1 MSLFRHK
8 ETVYFRAVCGISI
21 VPRPVNNAQDP
32 FVTPCNCD
40 VTVACMMLP
49 IATSHAEAL

>member
-32 FVTPCNCD
+32 SVTPCNCD